1 MGNKLL
7 RKILD
12 DLATLPESEIR
23 KLVSDELVK
32 AICLKVCSH
41 RFRKDTSYSPQNAS
55 LSISTRLRCI
65 SFHLIEDAG

>member
-23 KLVSDELVK
+23 KLVSDELDESD
-32 AICLKVCSH
+32 LLE
-41 RFRKDTSYSPQNAS
+41 S
-55 LSISTRLRCI
+55 LLSSLP
-65 SFHLIEDAG
+65 